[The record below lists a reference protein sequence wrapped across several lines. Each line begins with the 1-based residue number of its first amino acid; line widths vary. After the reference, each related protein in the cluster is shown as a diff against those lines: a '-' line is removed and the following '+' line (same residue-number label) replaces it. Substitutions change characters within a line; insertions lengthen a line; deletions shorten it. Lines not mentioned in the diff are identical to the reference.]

1 MGAIIKVEHLSHRY
15 SVQWAIKD
23 INIEIPRKG
32 IYGLLGSN
40 GAGKST
46 LMNSIGGKDLHR
58 FGGNRRESDISE
70 IEDRVLA
77 ATAARVRGFERV

>member
-1 MGAIIKVEHLSHRY
+1 MGDKRYKYRDSPERHLR
-15 SVQWAIKD
+15 VVGL
-23 INIEIPRKG
+23 ERGRK
-32 IYGLLGSN
+32 IDVDEQYLRDHQ
-40 GAGKST
+40 T
-46 LMNSIGGKDLHR
+46 HGGKDLHR